1 MIRLALALIC
11 LAGGAPAQEFT
22 PLTGAQIDAALA
34 DVTLTYEGGE
44 VQTFYASGRTLY
56 DNGRPSWG
64 YWAVRGDQYCSQWPP
79 ADGWDCYDMD
89 SAGAVLRFISE
100 TGHVTAGTL
109 K

>member
-1 MIRLALALIC
+1 MRFLSLIAFLPGLAA
-11 LAGGAPAQEFT
+11 AQEFL
-22 PLTGAQIDAALA
+22 PLNGAEIEAALN

-64 YWAVRGDQYCSQWPP
+64 YWAARGDQYCSQWPP

-89 SAGAVLRFISE
+89 AAGDVLRFIGE
-100 TGHVTAGTL
+100 TGFVTAGTISE
-109 K
+109 